1 MAGEHEVYRGLENR
15 KSVNP
20 VISRRNGSGRVRFP
34 AAPFLQPGSH
44 GYREERKDMKKKS
57 SYIAVQVTENGK
69 NYAYAVKVSESD
81 NLLSKLAI
89 KGITAANLCGSRNEA
104 KEVVTSWNEA
114 FKNNGSY
121 MFGEVFY

>member
-1 MAGEHEVYRGLENR
+1 MVPAGFD
-15 KSVNP
+15 
-20 VISRRNGSGRVRFP
+20 SRQR
-34 AAPFLQPGSH
+34 PFILAPGSH

-81 NLLSKLAI
+81 NLLSKLEI
-89 KGITAANLCGSRNEA
+89 KGITAANLCGSRKEA
-104 KEVVTSWNEA
+104 EEVVTDWNEA

-121 MFGEVFY
+121 MFGEVFC

>member
-1 MAGEHEVYRGLENR
+1 
-15 KSVNP
+15 
-20 VISRRNGSGRVRFP
+20 
-34 AAPFLQPGSH
+34 
-44 GYREERKDMKKKS
+44 MKKKI

-89 KGITAANLCGSRNEA
+89 KGIAAANLCSTKKEA
-104 KEVVTSWNEA
+104 EEVVTAWNEA

-121 MFGEVFY
+121 MFGEVFC

>member
-1 MAGEHEVYRGLENR
+1 MVPAGFD
-15 KSVNP
+15 
-20 VISRRNGSGRVRFP
+20 SRQR
-34 AAPFLQPGSH
+34 PFILTPGSH

-89 KGITAANLCGSRNEA
+89 KDITAANLCSTKKRSRRSCYSLER
-104 KEVVTSWNEA
+104 K
-114 FKNNGSY
+114 FQK
-121 MFGEVFY
+121 

>member
-1 MAGEHEVYRGLENR
+1 
-15 KSVNP
+15 
-20 VISRRNGSGRVRFP
+20 
-34 AAPFLQPGSH
+34 
-44 GYREERKDMKKKS
+44 MKKKS

-89 KGITAANLCGSRNEA
+89 KDITVANLCGSRNEA
-104 KEVVTSWNEA
+104 EKTVTFWNEA

-121 MFGEVFY
+121 MFGRCSADE

>member
-1 MAGEHEVYRGLENR
+1 MVPAGFD
-15 KSVNP
+15 
-20 VISRRNGSGRVRFP
+20 SRQR
-34 AAPFLQPGSH
+34 PFILTPGSH

-89 KGITAANLCGSRNEA
+89 KDITAATFAARKKKPKKLLQLGTKVSKITVHLCSGRCSTNE
-104 KEVVTSWNEA
+104 
-114 FKNNGSY
+114 
-121 MFGEVFY
+121 